1 MAITD
6 RICPIISS
14 VSTRAYNLDFFYRNS
29 IQRSTSVA
37 YGPRL
42 RGKVKGTVNP
52 YSFSEAAQ
60 PEVRKSLNDFFVEAG
75 DFLSTDGGPPRWFSP
90 LECGA
95 RAPGSPLLLYLPGID
110 GTGLG
115 LIRHHRR
122 LGEIFDIWCLHFPV
136 SDRTPSRDIVK
147 LIERTVRSE
156 YHRFPNR
163 PIYIV
168 GESIGAC
175 LALDVAASNPDIDLV
190 LILANPV
197 TRFNNF
203 ILQPLSGLL
212 EFLPD
217 QVPILIEENFGF
229 KHGYPLATVLE
240 TILNGA
246 DVAQIG
252 RGIFG
257 DFFATSAN
265 LSTLIRILPKGT
277 LLWKLH
283 LLKSA
288 SASINSHMYT
298 VKAQT
303 LILLSGR
310 DQWLLNKED
319 IERLLCTLPKCEV
332 RRFKNNGQFLFLE
345 DGVDLVTIIKFAY
358 FYRRG
363 KTLDY
368 ISDYIMPTPFEFKE
382 FEESQKLVTAAI
394 SPAFFSTL
402 ENGTIVRSLAG
413 IPSEGPV
420 IYVGNHMLLG
430 IELLQLAIHLLKEK
444 NIMLRGLAHPMM
456 FSKTVGSKLPDM
468 QMFDSV
474 RIGGAVPVSSL
485 NFYKLLRSKAHVL
498 LYPGGVR
505 EALHRKG
512 EEYKLFWP
520 QHSEFVRIASKFG
533 AKIIP
538 FGVVGEDDL
547 CQMVLDYNDQ
557 MKIPFIK
564 NFIQEITQDAT
575 KLSTNFLHSLMF
587 LLYSYFLTSC
597 EGRLA
602 AVHNQPATAINDVCI
617 SYVYERRSLVT
628 RATTVGLVVVVH
640 LEMAKRSYWIHHHSI
655 VCVNVSKAVRERR
668 QRIAVTALYH
678 RLRYIPR
685 ETDEYMIFGWIGAIG
700 RFIRILFGL
709 RWSIDFF
716 SRYSE
721 FVQEWIYDVFATT
734 QFQDIIPRVSDA

>member
-1 MAITD
+1 
-6 RICPIISS
+6 
-14 VSTRAYNLDFFYRNS
+14 
-29 IQRSTSVA
+29 
-37 YGPRL
+37 
-42 RGKVKGTVNP
+42 
-52 YSFSEAAQ
+52 
-60 PEVRKSLNDFFVEAG
+60 
-75 DFLSTDGGPPRWFSP
+75 
-90 LECGA
+90 
-95 RAPGSPLLLYLPGID
+95 
-110 GTGLG
+110 
-115 LIRHHRR
+115 
-122 LGEIFDIWCLHFPV
+122 
-136 SDRTPSRDIVK
+136 
-147 LIERTVRSE
+147 
-156 YHRFPNR
+156 
-163 PIYIV
+163 
-168 GESIGAC
+168 
-175 LALDVAASNPDIDLV
+175 
-190 LILANPV
+190 
-197 TRFNNF
+197 
-203 ILQPLSGLL
+203 
-212 EFLPD
+212 
-217 QVPILIEENFGF
+217 
-229 KHGYPLATVLE
+229 
-240 TILNGA
+240 
-246 DVAQIG
+246 
-252 RGIFG
+252 
-257 DFFATSAN
+257 
-265 LSTLIRILPKGT
+265 
-277 LLWKLH
+277 
-283 LLKSA
+283 
-288 SASINSHMYT
+288 MYT

-310 DQWLLNKED
+310 DQWLLNKEE

-332 RRFKNNGQFLFLE
+332 RKFKNNGQFLFLE

-485 NFYKLLRSKAHVL
+485 NFNKLLRSKAHVL

-520 QHSEFVRIASKFG
+520 QHSEFARIASKFG

-575 KLSTNFLHSLMF
+575 KLRNGEEGELGNQDLHVPGIIPKIP
-587 LLYSYFLTSC
+587 
-597 EGRLA
+597 GRLY
-602 AVHNQPATAINDVCI
+602 VHFGKPIETEGKRNELNDKEKAHDVYLQVKSEVERCMTYLKMQRESDPYRNLFPRFLYFVSHGFSSQIPTFDLYQAFESYGGEDESKTSQRGKVC
-617 SYVYERRSLVT
+617 YEALISLV
-628 RATTVGLVVVVH
+628 
-640 LEMAKRSYWIHHHSI
+640 
-655 VCVNVSKAVRERR
+655 N
-668 QRIAVTALYH
+668 
-678 RLRYIPR
+678 
-685 ETDEYMIFGWIGAIG
+685 
-700 RFIRILFGL
+700 
-709 RWSIDFF
+709 
-716 SRYSE
+716 
-721 FVQEWIYDVFATT
+721 
-734 QFQDIIPRVSDA
+734 

>member
-1 MAITD
+1 MAITV

-37 YGPRL
+37 YGPKL
-42 RGKVKGTVNP
+42 RGKVKATVNP
-52 YSFSEAAQ
+52 YSFSEVAQ

-95 RAPGSPLLLYLPGID
+95 RAPGSPLLLYVPGID

-147 LIERTVRSE
+147 LIERTVR
-156 YHRFPNR
+156 YHRFPNW

-175 LALDVAASNPDIDLV
+175 LALDVAASNPDINLV
-190 LILANPV
+190 LILANP
-197 TRFNNF
+197 
-203 ILQPLSGLL
+203 
-212 EFLPD
+212 
-217 QVPILIEENFGF
+217 
-229 KHGYPLATVLE
+229 GYPLATILE

-265 LSTLIRILPKGT
+265 LS
-277 LLWKLH
+277 
-283 LLKSA
+283 
-288 SASINSHMYT
+288 
-298 VKAQT
+298 
-303 LILLSGR
+303 
-310 DQWLLNKED
+310 WLLNKED

-332 RRFKNNGQFLFLE
+332 RKFKNNGQFLFLE

-485 NFYKLLRSKAHVL
+485 NFNKLLRSKAHVL

-520 QHSEFVRIASKFG
+520 QHSEFARIASKFG

-547 CQMVLDYNDQ
+547 CQVYYFHHFLRLYTATPPSESGNDNKIRNGEEGELGNQ
-557 MKIPFIK
+557 DLHVPGIIPKIP
-564 NFIQEITQDAT
+564 
-575 KLSTNFLHSLMF
+575 
-587 LLYSYFLTSC
+587 
-597 EGRLA
+597 GRLY
-602 AVHNQPATAINDVCI
+602 VHFGKPIETEGKRNELNDKEKAHDVYLQVKSEVERCMTYLKMQRESDPYRNLFPRFLYFVSHGFSSQIPTFDLYQAFESYGGEDESKTSQRGKVC
-617 SYVYERRSLVT
+617 YEALISLV
-628 RATTVGLVVVVH
+628 
-640 LEMAKRSYWIHHHSI
+640 
-655 VCVNVSKAVRERR
+655 N
-668 QRIAVTALYH
+668 
-678 RLRYIPR
+678 
-685 ETDEYMIFGWIGAIG
+685 
-700 RFIRILFGL
+700 
-709 RWSIDFF
+709 
-716 SRYSE
+716 
-721 FVQEWIYDVFATT
+721 
-734 QFQDIIPRVSDA
+734 

>member
-1 MAITD
+1 M
-6 RICPIISS
+6 
-14 VSTRAYNLDFFYRNS
+14 LFYLENHSR
-29 IQRSTSVA
+29 R
-37 YGPRL
+37 
-42 RGKVKGTVNP
+42 RGKVTTATVNP
-52 YSFSEAAQ
+52 YSYSEAAQ
-60 PEVRKSLNDFFVEAG
+60 PEERKSLKDFFVEAG
-75 DFLSTDGGPPRWFSP
+75 DFLSSDGGLPRWFSP
-90 LECGA
+90 LECEA
-95 RAPGSPLLLYLPGID
+95 RAPGSPLLLYVPGIE

-136 SDRTPSRDIVK
+136 SKSYPFSS
-147 LIERTVRSE
+147 RSE
-156 YHRFPNR
+156 YYRLPNR

-203 ILQPLSGLL
+203 ILQPLSSLL
-212 EFLPD
+212 ELLPD
-217 QVPILIEENFGF
+217 QVPSFIEENIGF
-229 KHGYPLATVLE
+229 KHGYPLATILE
-240 TILNGA
+240 TVLNGA

-265 LSTLIRILPKGT
+265 LHTLIRILPKDT

-288 SASINSHMYT
+288 SASLNSHMHT

-319 IERLLCTLPKCEV
+319 IERLLCALPKCEV
-332 RRFKNNGQFLFLE
+332 REFKNNGHFLLLE

-363 KTLDY
+363 KTFDY
-368 ISDYIMPTPFEFKE
+368 ISDSIMPTPFEFKE
-382 FEESQKLVTAAI
+382 FKESQRLVTAAI

-402 ENGTIVRSLAG
+402 ENGTKVRSLAG

-420 IYVGNHMLLG
+420 IYVGNHML
-430 IELLQLAIHLLKEK
+430 QL
-444 NIMLRGLAHPMM
+444 
-456 FSKTVGSKLPDM
+456 
-468 QMFDSV
+468 MFDLV
-474 RIGGAVPVSSL
+474 RIGGAVPVLSL

-520 QHSEFVRIASKFG
+520 QHLEFVKIASKFG

-557 MKIPFIK
+557 LKIPFIK

-575 KLSTNFLHSLMF
+575 KLRNGEEGELGNQDLHMPGIIPKIP
-587 LLYSYFLTSC
+587 
-597 EGRLA
+597 GRLY
-602 AVHNQPATAINDVCI
+602 VHFGKPVETQGKQKELNDKEK
-617 SYVYERRSLVT
+617 SHDVYLQVKSEV
-628 RATTVGLVVVVH
+628 
-640 LEMAKRSYWIHHHSI
+640 E
-655 VCVNVSKAVRERR
+655 
-668 QRIAVTALYH
+668 
-678 RLRYIPR
+678 
-685 ETDEYMIFGWIGAIG
+685 
-700 RFIRILFGL
+700 
-709 RWSIDFF
+709 
-716 SRYSE
+716 RYSNL
-721 FVQEWIYDVFATT
+721 
-734 QFQDIIPRVSDA
+734 